1 MPELMYVDMR
11 QLRRMVET
19 VQNLEN
25 RAVKITIPQTFGED
39 SEMLA
44 ENLFYHRVLINKFV
58 VSFIST
64 FLYHW
69 VPINKIVIFVQM
81 PKAIPYLILHTQGC
95 IKCAMCA
102 AQPREDVPI
111 VMAAR

>member
-1 MPELMYVDMR
+1 MR
-11 QLRRMVET
+11 QLRMMVET

-64 FLYHW
+64 FLYHMM
-69 VPINKIVIFVQM
+69 PINKFVIFVQM
-81 PKAIPYLILHTQGC
+81 PKAYHTQYYTRRV
-95 IKCAMCA
+95 ASS
-102 AQPREDVPI
+102 AQCVRPNHVKMSRLSWLQGKI
-111 VMAAR
+111 YN

>member
-19 VQNLEN
+19 VQNLET

-64 FLYHW
+64 H
-69 VPINKIVIFVQM
+69 Q
-81 PKAIPYLILHTQGC
+81 
-95 IKCAMCA
+95 
-102 AQPREDVPI
+102 
-111 VMAAR
+111 